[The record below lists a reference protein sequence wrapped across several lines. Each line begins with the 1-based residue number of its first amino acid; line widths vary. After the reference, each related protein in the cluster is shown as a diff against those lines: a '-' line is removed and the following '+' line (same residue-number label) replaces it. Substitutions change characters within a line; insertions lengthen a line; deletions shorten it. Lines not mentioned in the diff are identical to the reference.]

1 MKTKAMAL
9 FATIFALSFASAG
22 QAQTLAPNPY
32 GVDPEHYQCYTIS
45 QPSTFQPRGVT
56 LRDQFG
62 FRQTTVFRPAY
73 LCTPVSKNNGL
84 LADRVSHLVCYVTST
99 GPTINK
105 RVEVLNQFGRLQFT
119 VQRAFQLC
127 VPSLKRVLSTTP

>member
-1 MKTKAMAL
+1 MAL
-9 FATIFALSFASAG
+9 LATIFALSFSSAS
-22 QAQTLAPNPY
+22 QAQLTANPY

-62 FRQTTVFRPAY
+62 FRQAGVLRPAY

-84 LADRVSHLVCYVTST
+84 LADRVSHLVCYITST
-99 GPTINK
+99 GPAINK
-105 RVEVLNQFGRLQFT
+105 RVEVFNQFGRLQFT

-127 VPSLKRVLSTTP
+127 VPSLKRVLPTTP